1 MACNELDGQVAR
13 REDKAVAALL
23 DRFVCVRLVRM
34 WGVDL
39 SRFQFDGMLTWA
51 TFFTNADGTIY
62 GRYGSR
68 GSKDGG
74 SKDVSLAGF
83 KAALEG
89 ALELHRGYPANRKEL
104 AGRSGPRS
112 PWATPEVMPAF
123 AGQYKRHDITQ
134 RGCIHCHN
142 VDQGR
147 IQSAW
152 MEKKGVPDSL
162 LWSYPMPNVI
172 GLTLDVQEKATVK
185 AVRSS
190 SAAEKAGFK
199 VADRILRLEGQPIL
213 SIADVQWVLHN
224 APDTATLNAEV
235 DRAGKMV
242 ALPLALAEGWRRQ
255 SDFTW
260 RGAIVYQ
267 IRPGFTGQRA
277 ANGVRVNE
285 RLFGGKINLAAK
297 AGLNVGDIILAVADH
312 PVRTEAELIAAI
324 YQKTE
329 PGKKFAVMIL
339 RGDDKQTLTVQLP

>member
-1 MACNELDGQVAR
+1 
-13 REDKAVAALL
+13 
-23 DRFVCVRLVRM
+23 M
-34 WGVDL
+34 WGVDM

-51 TFFTNADGTIY
+51 MFFTNADGTIY

-74 SKDVSLAGF
+74 STDVSLAGF

-104 AGRSGPRS
+104 AGRTGLKS

-123 AGQYKRHDITQ
+123 AGDYKRHDISQ
-134 RGCIHCHN
+134 GGCIHCHN

-152 MEKKGVPDSL
+152 MEKKSVPDSL
-162 LWSYPMPNVI
+162 LWGYPMPDVI

-199 VADRILRLEGQPIL
+199 VGDRIVRLDGQPLL

-224 APDTATLNAEV
+224 AADPANLSAEV
-235 DRAGKMV
+235 DRRGKKV
-242 ALPLALAEGWRRQ
+242 DLRLTLAEEWRRQ

-260 RGAIVYQ
+260 RGAIVWQ
-267 IRPGFTGQRA
+267 IRPGFTVQRA

-285 RLFGGKINLAAK
+285 RLFGRKIDLAK
-297 AGLNVGDIILAVADH
+297 AGLNKGDVIVAVAGH
-312 PVRTEAELIAAI
+312 PVRTEADLIAAI

-329 PGKKFAVMIL
+329 PGKEFEVMIL
-339 RGDDKQTLTVQLP
+339 RGEDKQTLTVQLP

>member
-1 MACNELDGQVAR
+1 M
-13 REDKAVAALL
+13 AALL

-34 WGVDL
+34 WGVDM

-51 TFFTNADGTIY
+51 VFFNNADGTIY

-89 ALELHRGYPANRKEL
+89 ALELHRGYPANRKGL
-104 AGRSGPRS
+104 AGRTGPKS

-123 AGQYKRHDITQ
+123 AGDYKRHDITQ
-134 RGCIHCHN
+134 KGCIHCHN

-152 MEKKGVPDSL
+152 MEKQGVPDSL
-162 LWSYPMPNVI
+162 LWGFPMPNVI

-185 AVRSS
+185 AVRGS
-190 SAAEKAGFK
+190 SAADQAGFK
-199 VADRILRLEGQPIL
+199 VGDRIMRLEGQPVL

-224 APDTATLNAEV
+224 AADAAILSAEV
-235 DRAGKMV
+235 DRQGKKV
-242 ALPLALAEGWRRQ
+242 DLRLTLAEGWRRQ

-260 RGAIVYQ
+260 RGAIVWQ
-267 IRPGFTGQRA
+267 IRPGFDGQRA

-285 RLFGGKINLAAK
+285 RLFGRKIDLAK
-297 AGLNVGDIILAVADH
+297 AGLNKGDIIVAVAGL

-329 PGKKFAVMIL
+329 PGKEFEVMIL
-339 RGDDKQTLTVQLP
+339 RGDDEQTLSVQLP